1 MTLKA
6 FSRALAL
13 KVAPIIA
20 YNLIRLIYATCTKS
34 YIGGEDFPKEPTVI
48 GFWHAELLFQAY
60 IYAQERSENRVKVM
74 ISDHFD
80 GKLIAKTISYFG
92 ADTIHGSSNR
102 SASRVLI
109 QALKHLKEGYDVGI
123 TPDGPRGPRHEVA
136 KGIVIMAQKA
146 NAKVVLHSMRASR
159 AWYLKSWDRF
169 VIPKPFSHLEFRIS
183 SPIDIGGMSM
193 DEAKALIQKE
203 LNYYES

>member
-1 MTLKA
+1 MSFKA
-6 FSRALAL
+6 LFRAIAL
-13 KVAPIIA
+13 YIGPFIA
-20 YNLIRLIYATCTKS
+20 FNLIRFIYATCKKT
-34 YIGGEDFPKEPTVI
+34 YIGGDDFPKEPTVI

-60 IYAQERSENRVKVM
+60 IYARERKENRVKVM

-136 KGIVIMAQKA
+136 NGIVIMAQKA
-146 NAKVVLHSMRASR
+146 NAKVVLHSMKASS

-183 SPIDIGGMSM
+183 SPIDISDMSM
-193 DEAKALIQKE
+193 EEAKSVIQKE